1 LRGARPDVSLA
12 GMTHRER
19 CRETLLFGRPD
30 RVPLQPGSGRRSTR
44 EAWRGQGLAGSIE
57 AEQIAEHAYRQAGG
71 TLPWPAGGESFP
83 VDERMIPRFEEKVLE
98 RRGDTQ
104 IVQDWK
110 GNVCEISSRYTTE
123 YLRDAIDFVT
133 RRWVRCPV
141 ESRADWREMKK
152 RYDADDPS
160 RLPADAAARA
170 KRLQGRS
177 HWVALRFSGPF
188 WQMREWLGFERLCML
203 FYDDP
208 LLVEE
213 MVETWTEY
221 IALLVRRTLSVFVPD
236 EIGLSEDM
244 AYKSFSMIS
253 PAMARRFLFPAWRKW
268 GDIVR
273 GAGVGVYSMDSD
285 GFVGELIPLWIE
297 AGINC
302 CDPMEVAA
310 GNDLPALR
318 RRFGRSTA
326 FKGGVDKRAMARGG
340 QTMEGEIARLEPVIR
355 DGGYIPSC
363 DHGVPPDVSWP
374 DFVRYTGLLARAT
387 GWL

>member
-1 LRGARPDVSLA
+1 
-12 GMTHRER
+12 
-19 CRETLLFGRPD
+19 
-30 RVPLQPGSGRRSTR
+30 
-44 EAWRGQGLAGSIE
+44 
-57 AEQIAEHAYRQAGG
+57 
-71 TLPWPAGGESFP
+71 
-83 VDERMIPRFEEKVLE
+83 
-98 RRGDTQ
+98 
-104 IVQDWK
+104 
-110 GNVCEISSRYTTE
+110 
-123 YLRDAIDFVT
+123 
-133 RRWVRCPV
+133 
-141 ESRADWREMKK
+141 
-152 RYDADDPS
+152 
-160 RLPADAAARA
+160 
-170 KRLQGRS
+170 
-177 HWVALRFSGPF
+177 
-188 WQMREWLGFERLCML
+188 
-203 FYDDP
+203 
-208 LLVEE
+208 
-213 MVETWTEY
+213 
-221 IALLVRRTLSVFVPD
+221 VRRTLAVFVPD

-340 QTMEGEIARLEPVIR
+340 QAIEGEIARLEPVIR